1 MTDQTAG
8 ASGEATF
15 LGHPRGLVTLFFTEM
30 WERFSFY
37 GMRALLVIYLTQHF
51 LFSQNDAQGLYAAY
65 AALVYLIPVIGG
77 VIADRY
83 LGARKAVTIGA
94 ALLVLGH
101 FGMAFEGSG
110 SRQYLEAG
118 GQSYLVSA
126 EGRGAGRVAHV
137 DLPEGRAQLRF
148 DSTDHADLTANG
160 QTRRLEDGT
169 YTLVSEA
176 PSFVYSLCS
185 MVGLPCGEPPATTL
199 NIEGEGSYPIRNT
212 DDGTSVDINGTTYAF
227 STTTIRDAVA
237 FNPGATDSADDD
249 VVVRTFEDGSYSDRV
264 EQESLY
270 VQILYLSLALIIVG
284 VGFLK
289 ANISTTVGALY
300 AEGDPRRDG
309 GFTIFYMGINLGAF
323 LATLACGYLGQT
335 YGWKYGFGLAGVGML
350 LGLTQYLFGQKYLQG
365 KADPP
370 KPIGKTTEGVFWILG
385 LLAVIPAWMLVQQ
398 AELMEHALPIVVPA
412 LFALVLAYALVGFKG
427 EERGK
432 MVAALVLI
440 FFSVIFWMLF
450 EQAGSSLSLYAENST
465 NLTVATGGTL
475 GHSIVTYGLFGVAA
489 LGAIMLVVTIVA
501 FMQKKID
508 VVMLIYGVIF
518 FVLLGGAA
526 GYIAYTTGL
535 GGDVYE
541 MTAAQTQSFNAG
553 YIVLLALPFSAMWIW
568 LAKRKLEPST
578 PVKFALGL
586 VQVGLGFF
594 VLVWGT
600 QFAGPDF
607 RVPLVFLA
615 LLYLLHTTGE
625 LFLSPVGLSM
635 VTKLSAARVVGLMMG
650 VWFLSSSLAHILA
663 GIIAQQTSSDTIAGV
678 VVNPSAQLQAYV
690 SVFTAVGILGVAT
703 GVLLLLLSPILK
715 KWMGDVR

>member
-8 ASGEATF
+8 AGADEQTF

-51 LFSQNDAQGLYAAY
+51 LFSDNDAQGLYGAY

-77 VIADRY
+77 VIADRF

-110 SRQYLEAG
+110 SRQYLDVGAE
-118 GQSYLVSA
+118 SYLVTA
-126 EGRGAGRVAHV
+126 EGRGGDRTLFI

-148 DSTDHADLTANG
+148 DVTEHVNLSANG
-160 QTRRLEDGT
+160 QTRRLEEGG
-169 YTLVSEA
+169 YTLASE
-176 PSFVYSLCS
+176 PPTLVYSLCS
-185 MVGLPCGEPPATTL
+185 MVGLPCGEAPATTL
-199 NIEGEGSYPIRNT
+199 QIPGEGAFPVI
-212 DDGTSVDINGTTYAF
+212 TSGESPAVEINGVSYVFEQASITE
-227 STTTIRDAVA
+227 AVA
-237 FNPGATDSADDD
+237 FNGDT
-249 VVVRTFEDGSYSDRV
+249 VVRTLADGSYESRV
-264 EQESLY
+264 EQEALY

-335 YGWKYGFGLAGVGML
+335 YGWKYGFGLAGIGMAI
-350 LGLTQYLFGQKYLQG
+350 GLAQYLFGQKHLKG

-370 KPIGKTTEGVFWILG
+370 KPIGAVTEGVFWILG

-412 LFALVLAYALVGFKG
+412 LFALVLGYALIGFKG
-427 EERGK
+427 AERSK
-432 MVAALVLI
+432 MVAALILI

-450 EQAGSSLSLYAENST
+450 EQAGSSLSLYAERST
-465 NLTVATGGTL
+465 DLTVAQPGTL
-475 GHSIVTYGLFGVAA
+475 AHMITTGALALVAVFGAVMAVVTVVSFARKQIDAVMLGYGLVFFA
-489 LGAIMLVVTIVA
+489 LLA
-501 FMQKKID
+501 
-508 VVMLIYGVIF
+508 
-518 FVLLGGAA
+518 GAA

-535 GGDVYE
+535 GGGLYE

-568 LAKRKLEPST
+568 LAKRKMEPST
-578 PVKFALGL
+578 PVKFSLGL
-586 VQVGLGFF
+586 IQVGLGFF

-600 QFAGPDF
+600 QFAGADF

-663 GIIAQQTSSDTIAGV
+663 AIIAQQTSSDTIGGQV
-678 VVNPSAQLQAYV
+678 VDPAAQLQSYI

-703 GVLLLLLSPILK
+703 GVLLLLLSPVLK